1 MGSCASSTRRSRDR
15 FPRTQTEPKTIPAV
29 ASQLIQLSHSN
40 VIFGTGHPPPSTKT
54 ESKDMPPSTGGNPSS
69 PTMDGETV
77 AGPDNSP
84 PPSLTKTAKATDA
97 TSLSEGETVPPPP
110 SLSEGET
117 VAGPDNPPP
126 PSPTKTA
133 KSTDATSLSEGKSY
147 NVSKMVGCSVP
158 VLCICFGSKLTL
170 RFFVFSIEK
179 GDG

>member
-77 AGPDNSP
+77 AGPDN
-84 PPSLTKTAKATDA
+84 
-97 TSLSEGETVPPPP
+97 
-110 SLSEGET
+110 
-117 VAGPDNPPP
+117 PPP